1 VLVESPRYLSKDP
14 ARWPELRAA
23 LRRLGHAVSNT
34 ARFSDRAGA
43 PKVRASVR
51 SLLTSDLRRDTVS
64 LWAAYVTC
72 MLAVYLGFN
81 WIPSMLTGA
90 GLSPAVGSAG
100 ITAFNLGG
108 VAGSVG
114 GALSFA
120 RFGSRLT
127 MVAMAAGAAAGAF
140 VLSTIQIHPASA
152 VPPIV
157 ALLGVTGGL
166 INAVQVTMF
175 ALAAQMYPWQVRS
188 TGVGTASAIGRT
200 GAIMSSYV
208 GAWVLEL
215 GGSRFFFLGITA
227 SMLIA
232 GTALAGI
239 SRHIRPHTR

>member
-1 VLVESPRYLSKDP
+1 
-14 ARWPELRAA
+14 
-23 LRRLGHAVSNT
+23 
-34 ARFSDRAGA
+34 
-43 PKVRASVR
+43 
-51 SLLTSDLRRDTVS
+51 
-64 LWAAYVTC
+64 
-72 MLAVYLGFN
+72 
-81 WIPSMLTGA
+81 
-90 GLSPAVGSAG
+90 
-100 ITAFNLGG
+100 
-108 VAGSVG
+108 
-114 GALSFA
+114 
-120 RFGSRLT
+120 
-127 MVAMAAGAAAGAF
+127 
-140 VLSTIQIHPASA
+140 
-152 VPPIV
+152 
-157 ALLGVTGGL
+157 VTGGL